1 MTWQIIFTKRAEKDF
16 KSLSQEVKKIITKAI
31 NSKLLPNPELA
42 LIPLTGKL
50 KGIYKFRVGSYRI
63 LCEKRSEALVI
74 IVVKV
79 GDRKEVYKFNQ

>member
-1 MTWQIIFTKRAEKDF
+1 MILESVLPWEARYMKGLR
-16 KSLSQEVKKIITKAI
+16 EVVGNFVPSCKE
-31 NSKLLPNPELA
+31 P
-42 LIPLTGKL
+42 L

-79 GDRKEVYKFNQ
+79 GDRKEIYKFNQ

>member
-1 MTWQIIFTKRAEKDF
+1 MTWKIIFTKRAEKDF

-31 NSKLLPNPELA
+31 NSRLLPNPDLA

-63 LCEKRSEALVI
+63 LCEKRSKDLVI

-79 GDRKEVYKFNQ
+79 SDRKEVYKFNQ

>member
-1 MTWQIIFTKRAEKDF
+1 MTWKIIFTKRAEKDF

-31 NSKLLPNPELA
+31 NLRLLPNPDLA

-63 LCEKRSEALVI
+63 LCEKRSKELVI

-79 GDRKEVYKFNQ
+79 SDRKEVYKFNQ

>member
-31 NSKLLPNPELA
+31 NSKLLPDPNLA

-50 KGIYKFRVGSYRI
+50 KGIYKFRVGNYRI

-74 IVVKV
+74 VVVKV
-79 GDRKEVYKFNQ
+79 GDRKEVYEFNQ

>member
-31 NSKLLPNPELA
+31 NSKLLPNPELV

-79 GDRKEVYKFNQ
+79 GDRKEIYKFNQ

>member
-31 NSKLLPNPELA
+31 NSKLLPDPNLA